1 MRVTTKVLTGVTALG
16 LAATMTACSGDDKDK
31 KPVGEFKTLSGNST
45 TVVLDPGFVSALTSL
60 KLTPGTFGTAKIQ
73 AAGGNTDAVFPI
85 TGGNAKIYKKG
96 AVTPYVQGQVEHD
109 GSGLTLSAG
118 GTTVTIKNFV
128 IHPGN
133 NSNLTGEVDV
143 TTAGK
148 TTVAAKSLKLFD
160 LDGSTLK
167 TPTISKA
174 GIATLEGTTIYLS
187 AEAAKALNGVF
198 KTNALAG
205 GQKVKIGTAIIK
217 ATGS

>member
-1 MRVTTKVLTGVTALG
+1 MRTYQKAAAAVVAVG
-16 LAATMTACSGDDKDK
+16 LATSVAACSSNGDDK
-31 KPVGEFKTLSGNST
+31 KPVGQFKTLSGNST
-45 TVVLDPGFVSALTSL
+45 SVVLDAGFVKALGAL
-60 KLTPGTFGTAKIQ
+60 KLTPGLIGTAKM
-73 AAGGNTDAVFPI
+73 ANGTVSFPI
-85 TGGNAKIYKKG
+85 TGGNATIYKKG
-96 AVTPYVQGQVEHD
+96 DVTPYVQGAVDHQ
-109 GSGLTLSAG
+109 GSGLSLTG
-118 GTTVTIKNFV
+118 GATKVDLKNFV
-128 IHPGN
+128 VHPGN

-143 TTAGK
+143 VAGGK

-174 GIATLEGTTIYLS
+174 GVATLQGTTVYLS

>member
-16 LAATMTACSGDDKDK
+16 LAATTMTACSSSAK
-31 KPVGEFKTLSGNST
+31 KPVGQFKTLTGNTT
-45 TVVLDPGFVSALTSL
+45 TVVLDPGFVAALTSL

-73 AAGGNTDAVFPI
+73 SVGGNTDAVFPI

-96 AVTPYVQGQVEHD
+96 DVKPYVQGEVDHD
-109 GSGLTLSAG
+109 GSGLTLAAG

-143 TTAGK
+143 TTGGK

-160 LDGSTLK
+160 LDGNTLQ
-167 TPTISKA
+167 TPTISKD
-174 GIATLEGTTIYLS
+174 GVATLQGTTIYLS

-217 ATGS
+217 ATGK

>member
-1 MRVTTKVLTGVTALG
+1 MRVTTKLLTGVTALG
-16 LAATMTACSGDDKDK
+16 LAATTMTACSSSAK
-31 KPVGEFKTLSGNST
+31 KPVGQFKTLTGNTT
-45 TVVLDPGFVSALTSL
+45 TVVLDPGFIAALGTL

-73 AAGGNTDAVFPI
+73 STGGNTDAIFPI

-96 AVTPYVQGQVEHD
+96 DVTPYVQGEVDHA
-109 GSGLTLSAG
+109 GSGLTLAAG
-118 GTTVTIKNFV
+118 GTTVTIKDFV

-143 TTAGK
+143 TAGGK

-160 LDGSTLK
+160 LDGNTLQ
-167 TPTISKA
+167 TPTISSD
-174 GIATLEGTTIYLS
+174 GVATLQGTTIYLS

-217 ATGS
+217 ATGK